1 MSVFFCTFAPSMK
14 NEMIFF
20 TKWKEYFPY
29 YKRNLKV
36 AFPVMITQIGA
47 SLVGLIDSIM
57 VGHYATADFAAVSF
71 SNAIFFT
78 VMVFAMGLLM
88 GVTPLVGFEV
98 GAGEKEEGR
107 LKIEEGAESLRRQ
120 EIGKQRASVGERS
133 AEKIQAL
140 FSNGFIMTIGVC
152 VVMALLLG
160 SVYPFLDRFGQ
171 EDVVVEAA
179 RRYYLYIVISIIP
192 FLFFC
197 FFKQFLEGL
206 GNTLVAMILTL
217 IANGLNVLLNWVFIF
232 GHWGAEPMGAT
243 GAGLAT
249 LIARTILPIMV
260 FAVILARKQWRLY
273 VQKQGINDKEQN
285 IGVIR
290 KLLKVGTPIGIQ
302 TFLETF
308 TFTMSFIFIGWL
320 SKEALAAHQIANQIA
335 DLTFMLA
342 IGIGSA
348 TTIRV
353 SHQLGKG
360 DLYAVRMASNASIH
374 LVLLMNTFG
383 AALMISLR
391 HYIPYIFT
399 KDTEVIAIA
408 SQLILFAGLF
418 QYADG
423 LQTVGAAMLR
433 GITDV
438 KKPMFYAFVA
448 YILIALPIGLI
459 CMFPLGLG
467 ANGMWIGFIFGLSVA
482 AILFHTRFRKWLRL
496 RDGSM
501 KA

>member
-1 MSVFFCTFAPSMK
+1 MHF
-14 NEMIFF
+14 
-20 TKWKEYFPY
+20 KEYIPY

-88 GVTPLVGFEV
+88 GVTPLVGFAV
-98 GAGEKEEGR
+98 GEGQRGGEAERQTGGEAEGR
-107 LKIEEGAESLRRQ
+107 IA
-120 EIGKQRASVGERS
+120 
-133 AEKIQAL
+133 AL
-140 FSNGFIMTIGVC
+140 FRNGVILTVGVC
-152 VVMALLLG
+152 VMMVLLLG
-160 SVYPFLDRFGQ
+160 SLYPFLDRFGQ
-171 EDVVVEAA
+171 EPVVIEAA
-179 RRYYLYIVISIIP
+179 RMYYLYIIISIVP

-206 GNTLVAMILTL
+206 GNTTVAMVMTL
-217 IANGLNVLLNWVFIF
+217 IANGLNILLNWVFIF
-232 GHWGAEPMGAT
+232 GHWGFQPMGAT

-249 LIARTILPIMV
+249 LIARSVLPFMILGAIV
-260 FAVILARKQWRLY
+260 ARKQWRKYLGNR
-273 VQKQGINDKEQN
+273 KQATGDRKQATGGE
-285 IGVIR
+285 VIR
-290 KLLKVGTPIGIQ
+290 QLLKVGTPIGIQ
-302 TFLETF
+302 TFMETITF
-308 TFTMSFIFIGWL
+308 TLSFIFIGWL

-360 DLYAVRMASNASIH
+360 DLYAVKMAANASIH
-374 LVLLMNTFG
+374 LVLVMNTIG

-399 KDTEVIAIA
+399 QDEAVITIA

-438 KKPMFYAFVA
+438 KKPMVYAFVA
-448 YILIALPIGLI
+448 YILIALPIGLV

-467 ANGMWIGFIFGLSVA
+467 APGMWIGFIFGLSVA
-482 AILFHTRFRKWLRL
+482 AALFHTRFRKQLGHL
-496 RDGSM
+496 YS
-501 KA
+501 

>member
-1 MSVFFCTFAPSMK
+1 MQKKMQFCTKFRDNMHIK
-14 NEMIFF
+14 DYI
-20 TKWKEYFPY
+20 PY

-88 GVTPLVGFEV
+88 GITPLVGF
-98 GAGEKEEGR
+98 AKGEADR
-107 LKIEEGAESLRRQ
+107 YA
-120 EIGKQRASVGERS
+120 ERS
-133 AEKIQAL
+133 GEALSDRCAERPADAATPEGQITTL
-140 FSNGFIMTIGVC
+140 FSNGFMMTIGVC
-152 VVMALLLG
+152 VMMALLLG

-171 EDVVVEAA
+171 EEVVVEAA
-179 RRYYLYIVISIIP
+179 RMYYLYIVISIIP

-217 IANGLNVLLNWVFIF
+217 IANGLNILLNWVFIF
-232 GHWGAEPMGAT
+232 GHWGFEPMGAS

-249 LIARTILPIMV
+249 LIARTILPIML
-260 FAVILARKQWRLY
+260 FLVIIARQRWRQYVTIKQ
-273 VQKQGINDKEQN
+273 QN
-285 IGVIR
+285 KSIFR
-290 KLLKVGTPIGIQ
+290 QLLNVGTPIGIQ
-302 TFLETF
+302 TFSETITF
-308 TFTMSFIFIGWL
+308 TLSFIFIGWL

-360 DLYAVRMASNASIH
+360 DLHAVRMASNASIH
-374 LVLLMNTFG
+374 LVLLMNTIG
-383 AALMISLR
+383 AVLMISLR
-391 HYIPYIFT
+391 NYIPYIFT
-399 KDTEVIAIA
+399 KDTEEIAIA
-408 SQLILFAGLF
+408 SQLILFAGMF

-423 LQTVGAAMLR
+423 MQTVGAAMLR

-438 KKPMFYAFVA
+438 KKPMLYAFVA
-448 YILIALPIGLI
+448 YILIALPVGLV

-467 ANGMWIGFIFGLSVA
+467 AKGMWIGFIFGLSIA
-482 AILFHTRFRKWLRL
+482 AILFHTRFRKKLKSL
-496 RDGSM
+496 
-501 KA
+501 